1 MHLVITEKQLKK
13 IVRLMSENQELTEQ
27 GAGEGAPEAGTSSD
41 GEKKTGAS
49 KWESG
54 VTRGPANQIAVTTW
68 AEVVGSKI
76 TRGKA
81 NPLSEQV
88 LLGPI
93 AANPV
98 SINQTFNPA
107 TDTPVKE
114 YNTFWGTK
122 IQIPADGSVNVGLW
136 NSDKPRGLMFKD
148 AYQDGDF
155 IFWPKKYI
163 DPNTK
168 KPFTKNEM
176 APDEEDLKN
185 FFPDGTLRWIETKD
199 DNRVYSVILTKNG
212 KDAPWVPRNGYFYNN
227 GSKYVPYEPEKY
239 IHISFTT
246 SAWRWLKEN
255 WAIVGEI
262 AVSIIAGILSGGMSL
277 VVQALIQA
285 GVGLA
290 FATAVYLASNQTQSD
305 QIGLGVGIMIACL
318 PFIPAATRIGVRGPL
333 KSLSKYGNELAG
345 AKNNDEILEIINK
358 FDPEDKLMVTKCF
371 KQIPKADFE
380 KVIREKAI
388 QGFAD
393 QVRSGKIFIEKIPAS
408 QLRWWK
414 EMLIEVGGALPIVAA
429 GYAYESMQARKEDEK
444 IIKEFLGNL
453 GKQTPVANQAPNQ
466 TTQPPKQVTQPPKQT
481 TQTPNVEKP
490 ANDDPLGL
498 LGGKQ

>member
-1 MHLVITEKQLKK
+1 MRLIVTEKQLKDL
-13 IVRLMSENQELTEQ
+13 VRLYSENQELTEQ
-27 GAGEGAPEAGTSSD
+27 GEGEGAPETGTSSD

-54 VTRGPANQIAVTTW
+54 VTRGPGNQIGVTTW
-68 AEVVGSKI
+68 SEVVGSKL

-88 LLGPI
+88 LLGPMV
-93 AANPV
+93 ANPV

-114 YNTFWGTK
+114 YNTFWGSK
-122 IQIPADGSVNVGLW
+122 IQIPDDGSVDVGFW
-136 NSDKPRGLMFKD
+136 DSKKPRGLMFKD

-168 KPFTKNEM
+168 KPFTKNEL
-176 APDEEDLKN
+176 APAEEDLKN
-185 FFPDGTLRWIETKD
+185 FFPDGTLRWIETKE
-199 DNRVYSVILTKNG
+199 DNRLYGALLTKKGNDG
-212 KDAPWVPRNGYFYNN
+212 SWTPSNGYFYND
-227 GSKYVPYEPEKY
+227 GSKYVPYDPEKY

-277 VVQALIQA
+277 VAQALIQA
-285 GVGLA
+285 GVSLA
-290 FATAVYLASNQTQSD
+290 FASAVYLTSDQTQSD
-305 QIGLGVGIMIACL
+305 QIGFGVGIMISCL
-318 PFIPAATRIGVRGPL
+318 PFIPAATKLGLKGPI
-333 KSLSKYGNELAG
+333 KSLEKYGAELA
-345 AKNNDEILEIINK
+345 AARNNDDILEIINK
-358 FDPEDKLMVTKCF
+358 FDPPDKIMVTRCF

-380 KVIREKAI
+380 KVIKEKAI

-408 QLRWWK
+408 QLKWWK
-414 EMLIEVGGALPIVAA
+414 ELLVEGGGALPIVAA
-429 GYAYESMQARKEDEK
+429 GYAYESIQARKEDEK
-444 IIKEFLGNL
+444 IIKEFFGNV
-453 GKQTPVANQAPNQ
+453 GKQAPVANQTPNQ
-466 TTQPPKQVTQPPKQT
+466 TTQPPKQT
-481 TQTPNVEKP
+481 TQTPNIEKP

-498 LGGKQ
+498 FNNKQ